1 MRVVPSKE
9 RVEIG
14 TGLYV
19 SRQAALTVAIAVGR
33 ESSDSERGGVLIDVV
48 RLNCDMMFIMS
59 TQNRG
64 CSPFRVILRG
74 IQNGSKK

>member
-33 ESSDSERGGVLIDVV
+33 ESSDSERGVLIDVV

-64 CSPFRVILRG
+64 CSPFRVLLRG